1 MKTVKNFLSKKVCD
15 HLIHC
20 HRQWFPQDL
29 GEHIKKYHRNTETL
43 LFENLMIRDS
53 IMRQVYCK
61 LIAFVKKAHPEL
73 YINHTEIVRW
83 PTGKGQGPH
92 LDFEDST
99 YTTLI
104 YLNDNYKGGE
114 TYVNKR
120 TIKPETGKLIF
131 FAGNKKEHGVHDVR
145 QGERYTIPSWW
156 NTL

>member
-73 YINHTEIVRW
+73 YINHTEMVIW

-114 TYVNKR
+114 TYVNKELILKLHEKT
-120 TIKPETGKLIF
+120 TITKATPVDIDTSKFDQMNLTNSLLNNNG
-131 FAGNKKEHGVHDVR
+131 D
-145 QGERYTIPSWW
+145 
-156 NTL
+156 